1 MGRWR
6 AVAAL
11 LRRNQLLNSSKPSS
25 SPPCLWKRSTIG
37 SQASPFL
44 NFRRF
49 SAFPSPISIYN
60 NDSDS
65 GSGDVYQSYDFGTKE
80 EEDRGKIPIKAYF
93 LSTRFVLTALN
104 VFETLSS
111 FNLLVM
117 SYVVFC
123 FFCFVSFYDFFLGLL
138 RVMVLAVLI

>member
-11 LRRNQLLNSSKPSS
+11 VLRNQIVNSSKPSS
-25 SPPCLWKRSTIG
+25 PCVFKHPAVCFHRRRE
-37 SQASPFL
+37 ASRL
-44 NFRRF
+44 LDFRHL

-65 GSGDVYQSYDFGTKE
+65 GSGDVYQNYDFGTQE

-93 LSTRFVLTALN
+93 LSTRYVFAHCIVLESL
-104 VFETLSS
+104 
-111 FNLLVM
+111 
-117 SYVVFC
+117 
-123 FFCFVSFYDFFLGLL
+123 
-138 RVMVLAVLI
+138 

>member
-11 LRRNQLLNSSKPSS
+11 LLRNQLVNSSKPSS
-25 SPPCLWKRSTIG
+25 SSTPCLWKRPAIA

-44 NFRRF
+44 NSRCF

-80 EEDRGKIPIKAYF
+80 EEDKGKIPIKAYF
-93 LSTRFVLTALN
+93 LSTSIDLKGMQADNLCNVVPPTSRSTNSIALRFSDSFGSLD
-104 VFETLSS
+104 TL
-111 FNLLVM
+111 
-117 SYVVFC
+117 
-123 FFCFVSFYDFFLGLL
+123 
-138 RVMVLAVLI
+138 

>member
-44 NFRRF
+44 NFRCF

-80 EEDRGKIPIKAYF
+80 EEDKGKIPVKAYF
-93 LSTRFVLTALN
+93 LSTRYLLSTSSDFS
-104 VFETLSS
+104 LSS
-111 FNLLVM
+111 VPKFQPL
-117 SYVVFC
+117 C
-123 FFCFVSFYDFFLGLL
+123 SFLMIWFIRF
-138 RVMVLAVLI
+138 MVLAVLI